1 MVVLVGEELVQSQV
15 EPLAVAETPQAPLQ
29 RKGLM
34 EVMGLRMARQV
45 VAVEPL
51 RQEQTGHQGLWYL
64 EQEGPEQLTL

>member
-1 MVVLVGEELVQSQV
+1 MVVLVGEELVVQV
-15 EPLAVAETPQAPLQ
+15 EPPAVAETPQAPLQ